1 MQDLQKAEQQTNT
14 VNYMSTNETNGEG
27 IHEHKFNGEG
37 IQIVRESEM
46 STNKGNPTT
55 MAPAAL
61 TKTANAVK
69 AKELKASATI
79 PRA

>member
-1 MQDLQKAEQQTNT
+1 MQDLQNAEQHTRN
-14 VNYMSTNETNGEG
+14 NMSIYET
-27 IHEHKFNGEG
+27 NGEG

-46 STNKGNPTT
+46 PTNKGNPTT

-69 AKELKASATI
+69 ARELKASATI

>member
-1 MQDLQKAEQQTNT
+1 
-14 VNYMSTNETNGEG
+14 MSINET
-27 IHEHKFNGEG
+27 NGEG

-46 STNKGNPTT
+46 PTNKGNPTT

-69 AKELKASATI
+69 ARELKASATI